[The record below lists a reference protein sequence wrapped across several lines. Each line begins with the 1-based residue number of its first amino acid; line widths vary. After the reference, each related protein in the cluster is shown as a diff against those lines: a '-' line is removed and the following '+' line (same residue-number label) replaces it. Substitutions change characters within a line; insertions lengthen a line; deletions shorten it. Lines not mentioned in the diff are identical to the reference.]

1 MSAGAGTDLDH
12 VGLFVPD
19 MARAARAMQ
28 EIGFALTPYTP
39 QRHTLDTGEVAPTGT
54 ANRLAILRS
63 GYIEL
68 LTAIGDTPLS
78 DQMRLAIARYAG
90 AHLIAFGSADAEA
103 THARLGEAG
112 FEPLPLVRLQR
123 GAATAEGERL
133 ARFSVVRVP
142 PERMPEGRMQFCRH
156 HTPELIW
163 QPRHQRHPNGAQ
175 SLTDTLLC
183 VDDVAQATARY
194 ERFLGLPARERDGFR
209 LLELARGRLHFF
221 DPQGLLART
230 GIEAP
235 TTPFIAG
242 FALATAD
249 LAATRALLTG
259 RGVPVR
265 TLASDV
271 IAVTPEAIAATILLT
286 APDATLPWL
295 GCEAGAQ

>member
-19 MARAARAMQ
+19 MAHAARAMEQ
-28 EIGFALTPYTP
+28 LGFALTPYTP
-39 QRHTLDTGEVAPTGT
+39 QRHTLATGELAPTGT
-54 ANRLAILRS
+54 ANRLAILQQ

-68 LTAIGDTPLS
+68 LTAVGDAPLA
-78 DQMRLAIARYAG
+78 DQMRAAVERYPG
-90 AHLIAFGSADAEA
+90 VHLIAFGSTDAEA
-103 THARLGEAG
+103 THARLADAG
-112 FEPLPLVRLQR
+112 FNPLPLVRLQR
-123 GAATAEGERL
+123 GAATPDGERL

-142 PERMPEGRMQFCRH
+142 PDRMPEGRMQFCRH
-156 HTPELIW
+156 HTPELVW

-175 SLTDTLLC
+175 SLTDILLC
-183 VDDVAQATARY
+183 VDDVGEAAARY
-194 ERFLGLPARERDGFR
+194 ERFLELPARERDGFR

-242 FALATAD
+242 FALTTAD
-249 LAATRALLTG
+249 LAATRALLSG
-259 RGVPVR
+259 RGASIR
-265 TLASDV
+265 TLATDV
-271 IAVTPEAIAATILLT
+271 IAATPEAMAITILLT

-295 GCEAGAQ
+295 SA